1 MKDQQGNLVDAEGRY
16 MSPCLYLY
24 DAGASCRMA
33 VNYWQEHDDRRAV
46 REIDDAIKALQEA
59 RLTVFRRRAESE
71 KVAKDA

>member
-1 MKDQQGNLVDAEGRY
+1 
-16 MSPCLYLY
+16 
-24 DAGASCRMA
+24 MA